1 MVTHKTV
8 TIGDITT
15 VVATSDMKTV
25 GIFKSDKTG
34 QAKIKKNWGL
44 KNFGRN
50 TYFHFF
56 F

>member
-25 GIFKSDKTG
+25 ISAKQPNLIKTING
-34 QAKIKKNWGL
+34 FDIIVN
-44 KNFGRN
+44 
-50 TYFHFF
+50 
-56 F
+56 